1 MLRLG
6 VLVGRATQ
14 KCERGRILSLSTTA
28 GRMRGGGVLSYKTD
42 TKGSSYDMPS
52 FGITANEDDLC
63 YAKCSLCHSEKGQMA
78 IWLKLF
84 DEITFWHNLT
94 SLAVIR

>member
-14 KCERGRILSLSTTA
+14 KCEEGGRDPVTINDSWEDED
-28 GRMRGGGVLSYKTD
+28 GGVLSYKTD

-52 FGITANEDDLC
+52 FGIIANKDDLY
-63 YAKCSLCHSEKGQMA
+63 YAKCSLCHSEICQMT
-78 IWLKLF
+78 IWLVC
-84 DEITFWHNLT
+84 LT
-94 SLAVIR
+94 K

>member
-14 KCERGRILSLSTTA
+14 KCEGGRDSVTINDSWEDE
-28 GRMRGGGVLSYKTD
+28 GGGVLSYKTD
-42 TKGSSYDMPS
+42 TKGSSYDMPP
-52 FGITANEDDLC
+52 FGITANEDDLY
-63 YAKCSLCHSEKGQMA
+63 YAKCSLCHSEIGQMA